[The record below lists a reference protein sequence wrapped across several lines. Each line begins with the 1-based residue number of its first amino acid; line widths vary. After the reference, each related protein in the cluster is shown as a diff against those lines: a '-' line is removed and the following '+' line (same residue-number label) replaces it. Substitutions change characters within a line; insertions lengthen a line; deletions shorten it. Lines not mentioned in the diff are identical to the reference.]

1 MIFIA
6 VFIIIFLLL
15 LLLSMVWPPD
25 SPWSPWW
32 RTNKEIAR
40 AACKLAKISSKDK
53 VYELGSGDGSFLIVA
68 SKEFGARTTGIEIDP
83 LRFYISKARVLFSG
97 LNISIYR
104 KNFFRISLKD
114 ATVIYAYLVPKALN
128 RLIPKLKK
136 EVKPGT
142 TLVSYKYQM
151 KLPLI
156 KKDIKN
162 SLFLYKI

>member
-6 VFIIIFLLL
+6 IFIIIFLLL

-32 RTNKEIAR
+32 RTNKDIAR
-40 AACKLAKISSKDK
+40 AACKLAKVSSKDRA
-53 VYELGSGDGSFLIVA
+53 YELGSGDGSFLVVA
-68 SKEFGARTTGIEIDP
+68 SREFGARTKGIEIDP
-83 LRFYISKARVLFSG
+83 LRFYIAKIRILFSG
-97 LNISIYR
+97 LKIQLYR
-104 KNFFRISLKD
+104 KNFFEVPLND

-142 TLVSYKYQM
+142 KFVSYRYQM

-162 SLFLYKI
+162 SLYLYKV